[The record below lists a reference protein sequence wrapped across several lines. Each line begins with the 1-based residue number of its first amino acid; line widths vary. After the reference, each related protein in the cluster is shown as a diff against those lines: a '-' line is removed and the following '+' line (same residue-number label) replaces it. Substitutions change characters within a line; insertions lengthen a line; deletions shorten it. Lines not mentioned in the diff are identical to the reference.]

1 MTGMASLSREG
12 LRATSQTCATK
23 YEVSWELPV
32 LPRTE
37 GVRGG
42 DCDALPSRPTTPEAQ
57 RSKNGGGCGIRTREK
72 VYPSTRLAGGR
83 TRPLCEPSA
92 EDVPVRTNSI
102 YLHTP

>member
-1 MTGMASLSREG
+1 MTGMASLSQEG

-23 YEVSWELPV
+23 CEVRRELPV
-32 LPRTE
+32 LPRT
-37 GVRGG
+37 GGLRGG
-42 DCDALPSRPTTPEAQ
+42 DCDERRSRPTTPEAK

-92 EDVPVRTNSI
+92 EDVPVRTNTI
-102 YLHTP
+102 